1 MALTGSAAFWECWE
15 EGLIPGLAEWVKD
28 SVLPQLQLRLQ
39 LRLRSDP
46 WLCNSI
52 CRGWGGSQK
61 KKKDS
66 KCYSENFEVL
76 PLT

>member
-46 WLCNSI
+46 WAKNST
-52 CRGWGGSQK
+52 GYGAAKNNNNNNNHNNLAW
-61 KKKDS
+61 
-66 KCYSENFEVL
+66 
-76 PLT
+76 